1 MKTNNNI
8 DVLAS
13 NIAIMEPSNG
23 LEKKLELAAKENRK
37 LIIKLG
43 FDPTAPDLHLGH
55 AVVLRKLKQFQDA
68 GHDIVIIIGD
78 FTAAIGDP
86 TGRNKLRPP
95 LSEKQITLNSQ
106 TYLDQLGRIIDTSRI
121 QVRRNSEWFRKMP
134 FSEIIGLV
142 SRVTLAQMMQRDDF
156 KNRYAA
162 SSPIHLHELLY
173 PILQGYDSVMINAD
187 IELGGTDQLFNNM
200 VGRMLQESFG
210 SEGQAVMTM
219 PLLEGLD
226 GKDKMSKSKGNYIAL
241 TDSPEDM
248 YGKIMSLP
256 DHLIISY
263 LTLASNASE
272 EDIIEAREQMERGKN
287 PILLKKDLAHQI
299 VSIYHDVEAAD
310 AAGKHFERVFQQH
323 NPTEEDHLPLIV
335 DGDVRLTLIDFCSQ
349 ALAEMSRSELRR
361 LIRSGAVRI
370 NTHKEI
376 DELAMISPEPG
387 MLLWLGK
394 HHRFIVK

>member
-1 MKTNNNI
+1 MKTNHNI
-8 DVLAS
+8 AVLAS
-13 NIAIMEPSNG
+13 NIAIMEPSDG
-23 LEKKLELAAKENRK
+23 LEKKLELAEKENRK

-78 FTAAIGDP
+78 FTASIGDP
-86 TGRNKLRPP
+86 TGRNKMRPP
-95 LSEKQITLNSQ
+95 LSEKQIALNSQ

-121 QVRRNSEWFRKMP
+121 QVRRNSDWFRKMA
-134 FSEIIGLV
+134 FSEIIGLI

-187 IELGGTDQLFNNM
+187 VELGGTDQLFNNM

-210 SEGQAVMTM
+210 HGGQSVITM

-263 LTLASNASE
+263 LSLATNASAE
-272 EDIIEAREQMERGKN
+272 YIIEVREQMERGKN
-287 PILLKKDLAHQI
+287 PIVIKKDLAHQI
-299 VSIYHDVEAAD
+299 VSLYHDAEAAS

-323 NPTEEDHLPLIV
+323 NPTEEDHLPLVFDELIPF
-335 DGDVRLTLIDFCSQ
+335 TLIDFCSQ
-349 ALAEMSRSELRR
+349 ALTEMSRSELRR
-361 LIRSGAVRI
+361 LIRSGAVRV
-370 NTHKEI
+370 NTHKVT
-376 DELAMISPEPG
+376 DELAMINPEPG

-394 HHRFIVK
+394 HHRFIVR

>member
-37 LIIKLG
+37 LVIKLG

-272 EDIIEAREQMERGKN
+272 EDIIEAREQMEWGKN

-349 ALAEMSRSELRR
+349 ALAQMSRSELRR

-376 DELAMISPEPG
+376 DELAMINPEPG